1 LSGKIQAYVRGCIR
15 LPIGKRCAKKR
26 ITLFSWNG
34 ISWSNRELG
43 NWSRTVTVGCR

>member
-1 LSGKIQAYVRGCIR
+1 LSGNIQAFARGCIWTF
-15 LPIGKRCAKKR
+15 GWRCAEGS

-43 NWSRTVTVGCR
+43 NWSRTATIGCF